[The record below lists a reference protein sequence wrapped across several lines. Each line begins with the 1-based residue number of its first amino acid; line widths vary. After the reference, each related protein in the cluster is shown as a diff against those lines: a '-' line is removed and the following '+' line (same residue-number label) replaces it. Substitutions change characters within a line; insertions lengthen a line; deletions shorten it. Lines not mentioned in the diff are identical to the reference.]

1 MGDYSKRS
9 VPMEFPELSPAL
21 RAARLAAPKGKVRM
35 VLDTDTYN
43 EVDDQF
49 AVVQWLLS
57 PDRLGIEAIY
67 AAPFHNNRSDGDGD
81 GMQKSYEEILRL
93 LERLD
98 VSPEGFAHRGSTRF
112 LQRSDVA
119 QESAAA
125 HDLVERAYNGNA
137 PLYVVAYWRHYER
150 GFRPLI
156 RSFDCRKN
164 RRRLAR
170 RAAALLAFSARV

>member
-1 MGDYSKRS
+1 
-9 VPMEFPELSPAL
+9 MEFPELSPAL

-81 GMQKSYEEILRL
+81 GMQKSYEEIRPRVLRTGG
-93 LERLD
+93 RL
-98 VSPEGFAHRGSTRF
+98 VFFRGRMS
-112 LQRSDVA
+112 
-119 QESAAA
+119 
-125 HDLVERAYNGNA
+125 
-137 PLYVVAYWRHYER
+137 
-150 GFRPLI
+150 
-156 RSFDCRKN
+156 RKKA
-164 RRRLAR
+164 RRRMTL
-170 RAAALLAFSARV
+170 